1 MQTEQSSQPA
11 FDSTPL
17 PLRGDTMLGVCE
29 ALGQDFGFH
38 PNWLRL
44 VLGSVVLWSPWMA
57 FAIYLGLGVIVALSR
72 IIAPPRREV
81 VAAAAPLHLAAE
93 TRPSDDPR
101 EEVALAA

>member
-1 MQTEQSSQPA
+1 MPDHQTAA
-11 FDSTPL
+11 FDPTPL

-44 VLGSVVLWSPWMA
+44 AFAAPVLWNPWVA
-57 FAIYLGLGVIVALSR
+57 FAIYLALGVVVAISR
-72 IIAPPRREV
+72 LIAPQRRET

-93 TRPSDDPR
+93 SEPASEAR